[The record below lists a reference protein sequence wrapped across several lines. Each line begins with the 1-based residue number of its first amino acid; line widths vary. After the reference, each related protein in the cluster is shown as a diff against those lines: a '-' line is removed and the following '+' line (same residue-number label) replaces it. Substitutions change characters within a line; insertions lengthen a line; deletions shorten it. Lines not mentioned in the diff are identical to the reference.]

1 MKPIRLSFSSG
12 GKWAG
17 KFLSMVLFM
26 VMLAGMAFAQQKTI
40 SGKITDESGAPV
52 PGATVIVKG
61 TTTGVVSDFDGNFTI
76 GVPATAKALVISF
89 VGMKAQE
96 IVIGNQTKF
105 SVKLVAETTG
115 IEEVVAIGYGVQ
127 KKKLNTGAT
136 IQVSGAELQ
145 KLSTNSVLG
154 SLQSQ
159 SPGASIVQ
167 KSGMP
172 GEGFNVTVRGLGTI
186 GNYAPLYVIDGVAG
200 GDINS
205 LNPSD
210 IESIDVLKDAASSA
224 IYGSRAANGVILV
237 TTKQG
242 KSGKMQITYDG
253 YYGIQNP
260 YKEPPLLN
268 AKEYMTILNEVN
280 FNEGLAPYDWAN
292 MIPTLYSKIQD
303 GTWNGT
309 NWLNEIRNKNAATQN
324 HAINIM
330 GGNETSKF
338 SLGISY
344 SDQQGIYGS
353 PVAPDN
359 KRYTA
364 RLNSDHVL
372 FKSTSGLN
380 VVKFGENL
388 NFGYNQKQGIG
399 IGNIYWN
406 DIHNMMVGDPLM
418 PVYGSAGNYFD
429 KTDKATTG
437 LDQLSADDANPI
449 ANMIYNRGEN

>member
-105 SVKLVAETTG
+105 AVKLVAETTG

-159 SPGASIVQ
+159 SPGVSIVQ

-186 GNYAPLYVIDGVAG
+186 GNY
-200 GDINS
+200 
-205 LNPSD
+205 
-210 IESIDVLKDAASSA
+210 
-224 IYGSRAANGVILV
+224 
-237 TTKQG
+237 
-242 KSGKMQITYDG
+242 
-253 YYGIQNP
+253 
-260 YKEPPLLN
+260 
-268 AKEYMTILNEVN
+268 
-280 FNEGLAPYDWAN
+280 
-292 MIPTLYSKIQD
+292 
-303 GTWNGT
+303 
-309 NWLNEIRNKNAATQN
+309 
-324 HAINIM
+324 
-330 GGNETSKF
+330 
-338 SLGISY
+338 
-344 SDQQGIYGS
+344 
-353 PVAPDN
+353 
-359 KRYTA
+359 
-364 RLNSDHVL
+364 
-372 FKSTSGLN
+372 
-380 VVKFGENL
+380 
-388 NFGYNQKQGIG
+388 
-399 IGNIYWN
+399 
-406 DIHNMMVGDPLM
+406 
-418 PVYGSAGNYFD
+418 
-429 KTDKATTG
+429 
-437 LDQLSADDANPI
+437 
-449 ANMIYNRGEN
+449 